1 MPLLLDEDYEA
12 LAERGLTFCEDES
25 QRFLV
30 FQNFQLADGL
40 YKQTSCDVLVAIP
53 ANYNQAGNDM
63 LWTYPRLVRADG
75 KPIPATND
83 PGAGDNRVFQGRE
96 FCRWSR
102 HWNQGASVWRPGTDD
117 VVTIVRRIESV
128 LRTPG
133 S

>member
-12 LAERGLTFCEDES
+12 LAEQGLTYCEDES

-30 FQNFQLADGL
+30 FQDFQLADGL
-40 YKQTSCDVLVAIP
+40 YQQTSCDVLVAIP
-53 ANYNQAGNDM
+53 TNYNQAGNDM

-102 HWNQGASVWRPGTDD
+102 HWNQGASVWKPGKDD
-117 VVTIVRRIESV
+117 VVTILRRIESA